1 MDHQCEI
8 CCARVRELR
17 RGRCWGC
24 YSRWVEARPV
34 GIGAVCRI
42 CGERRR
48 AYLKSVELLGS
59 WSPVCHNCAG
69 RMATLDGMPQS
80 VAGIRALLGRER
92 RSEAR
97 RIGRADGR
105 VFPYERRGRDRRAAE
120 VEIEIEVEVDPFAA
134 AEPADRAD
142 RIDEEMIVEIAELA
156 QDLELLAAGLPDEGG
171 ADRGVELTRIRE
183 LLPAPRI

>member
-1 MDHQCEI
+1 MEHQCEI
-8 CCARVRELR
+8 CCARVSELR

-34 GIGAVCRI
+34 GIGAACRI

-59 WSPVCHNCAG
+59 WSPVCYNCAG

-80 VAGIRALLGRER
+80 VAGIRALLTRER
-92 RSEAR
+92 RADAR

-120 VEIEIEVEVDPFAA
+120 VEIEIEVEDDAFAA
-134 AEPADRAD
+134 AEPAH
-142 RIDEEMIVEIAELA
+142 RIDEAMIVEIAELA
-156 QDLELLAAGLPDEGG
+156 QDLELLAAELPDDGS
-171 ADRGVELTRIRE
+171 ADRAVELTRIRE
-183 LLPAPRI
+183 LLPAPRV

>member
-8 CCARVRELR
+8 CCARVHELR

-34 GIGAVCRI
+34 GIGAVCLM

-59 WSPVCHNCAG
+59 WSPVCFNCSG
-69 RMATLDGMPQS
+69 RMATLDEMPQS
-80 VAGIRALLGRER
+80 VAGIRALLARER

-97 RIGRADGR
+97 RLGRADGR
-105 VFPYERRGRDRRAAE
+105 VFPYERRGRERRAPE
-120 VEIEIEVEVDPFAA
+120 VDIEIEVEVDAFAA
-134 AEPADRAD
+134 APDPAE
-142 RIDEEMIVEIAELA
+142 RIDEEMIIEIAELA
-156 QDLELLAAGLPDEGG
+156 HDLELLASELPDDGEAERA
-171 ADRGVELTRIRE
+171 ADLTRIRE
-183 LLPAPRI
+183 LLPAPQL